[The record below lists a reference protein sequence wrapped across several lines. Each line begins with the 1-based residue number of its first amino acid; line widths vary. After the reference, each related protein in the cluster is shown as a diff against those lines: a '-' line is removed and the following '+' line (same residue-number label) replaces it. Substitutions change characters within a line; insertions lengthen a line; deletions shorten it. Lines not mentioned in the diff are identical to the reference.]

1 MGKGRE
7 GGGGMV
13 GGALLIL
20 GEPKSPL
27 EEFKLFLGELESTD
41 ERLTILLTME
51 GFFSEKK
58 REMYEC
64 KRNEEIKKI
73 FPLLITI

>member
-27 EEFKLFLGELESTD
+27 EEFKLFLGELEPAD

-58 REMYEC
+58 SEMYGC
-64 KRNEEIKKI
+64 KTNEEIKKI
-73 FPLLITI
+73 FPLLITN